1 MAHPFI
7 VAPMLSSLVRT
18 TPPARRTSAPLPPS
32 QSHADLGGLDFG
44 FPSSDRSNSI
54 SPTDRDMNPAA
65 RRGSLFAS
73 PRNQSTLDANHVRTR
88 SLGYGAGVVFERE
101 AREPTDDDVI
111 IVTVRLRNTFRKQ
124 SVDGADDLPSRYA
137 NTHVNLKIPPQQ
149 PSNSRLLQRHQLSSP
164 ADHNHDHFCVDSRLE

>member
-111 IVTVRLRNTFRKQ
+111 IVTVRLRNTFRKH
-124 SVDGADDLPSRYA
+124 SVDGADDLPSR
-137 NTHVNLKIPPQQ
+137 
-149 PSNSRLLQRHQLSSP
+149 HQLSSP
-164 ADHNHDHFCVDSRLE
+164 TDHNHDHFCVDSRLE